1 MSPKVLIFSI
11 HGEQSTSTVIDWL
24 DYLGASFIRLNGD
37 QLLQEQCLMQTGGDE
52 LVVNSE
58 RIDNINS
65 VWYRRTAP
73 QNIEKNTNGIK
84 DEKLKSHVASHMLR
98 EKYATINSIYAHFE
112 KKKWLSHPKTSNL
125 NKFHTLT
132 LASMVKLKIP
142 ATIIT
147 SSKNE
152 LIKFKDKH
160 ESIIVKNVGDAES
173 FHVNGSNYITYT
185 SIVDQELIE
194 NIQEEFFPMMFQER
208 IHKEFEIRVFHLN
221 GINYSMAIFSQ
232 NDKQTEVD
240 FRRYNNQK
248 PNRTVPFQ
256 LPSDLDSKINRLL
269 SELNLNTASVDL
281 IKSVSGEYFFLEVN
295 PVGQF
300 GMVSVPC
307 NYNLER
313 EIAEYL
319 IN

>member
-1 MSPKVLIFSI
+1 MFPKVLIFSI

-24 DYLGASFIRLNGD
+24 HYFGASFIRLNGD
-37 QLLQEQCLMQTGGDE
+37 QILQEQCLMQTGSDE
-52 LVVNSE
+52 FVVSSE

-73 QNIEKNTNGIK
+73 QNVENNIKGIK
-84 DEKLKSHVASHMLR
+84 DEKLKSHVASHLLR

-125 NKFHTLT
+125 NKFHTLN
-132 LASMVKLKIP
+132 LASKVKLKIP

-152 LIKFKDKH
+152 LRKFKNKH
-160 ESIIVKNVGDAES
+160 KSIIVKNVGDAES
-173 FHVNGSNYITYT
+173 FHIDGSNYITYT
-185 SIVDQELIE
+185 SIVEQEFME

-208 IHKEFEIRVFHLN
+208 IYKEFEIRVFHLN
-221 GINYSMAIFSQ
+221 GKNHSMAIFSQ

-240 FRRYNNQK
+240 FRKYNNQK
-248 PNRTVPFQ
+248 PNRTVPYQ
-256 LPSDLDSKINRLL
+256 LPSDVDTKINRLL
-269 SELNLNTASVDL
+269 SELHLNTASVDL
-281 IKSVSGEYFFLEVN
+281 IKAIDGEYVFLEVN

-313 EIAEYL
+313 EVAEYL